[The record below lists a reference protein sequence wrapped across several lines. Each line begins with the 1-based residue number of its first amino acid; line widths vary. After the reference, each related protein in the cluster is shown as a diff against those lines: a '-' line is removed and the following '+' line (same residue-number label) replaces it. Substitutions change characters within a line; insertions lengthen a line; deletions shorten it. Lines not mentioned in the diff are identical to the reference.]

1 MSGNSHNP
9 CVRGEVPLTL
19 LLCENW
25 ELRSETMNWVL
36 VEDELP
42 NEFESVL
49 VSYGTLKAIAYFEYD
64 DDKNICWFD
73 ADSQHG

>member
-1 MSGNSHNP
+1 
-9 CVRGEVPLTL
+9 
-19 LLCENW
+19 
-25 ELRSETMNWVL
+25 MNWVS

-42 NEFESVL
+42 NELEKVL

-73 ADSQHG
+73 AGSQHGQQWSKSPRFWMRIPAEPEIV